1 MTILIAYAT
10 TEGQTR
16 KIARRAA
23 AHLTMRGHSVELLP
37 VADAADIH
45 LTDYRGALLM
55 ASVHGGRYQPAF
67 TAFVTAH
74 KEALAALPAAFVSV
88 SLSAASHEPEDAE
101 GIAEVVRN
109 FIAETGWTPAH
120 VEHVAGAFRFGQYDF
135 LKSWAMRWIAA
146 RRDPD
151 ADPEGDTEYTDWDA
165 LYRFLDDWV
174 AGITA
179 PSA

>member
-23 AHLTMRGHSVELLP
+23 AHLTLRGQSVELLP
-37 VADAADIH
+37 VADAADINPA
-45 LTDYRGALLM
+45 DYHGALLL
-55 ASVHGGRYQPAF
+55 ASVHGGRYQPEFA
-67 TAFVTAH
+67 AFVTAQ
-74 KEALAALPAAFVSV
+74 KTALAAIPVAFLSV
-88 SLSAASHEPEDAE
+88 SLSAASHESEDAE
-101 GIAEVVRN
+101 GIAEVVRS
-109 FIAETGWTPAH
+109 FLAATGWTPDH

-146 RRDPD
+146 KRDPE
-151 ADPEGDTEYTDWDA
+151 ADPDGDREYTDWDG
-165 LYRFLDDWV
+165 LYRFLDGWV
-174 AGITA
+174 AGFSA